1 MKEGGIEADEYR
13 LQELLTQDSTGMKE
27 GGIETDELIQT
38 SRAVIEQTLA
48 TVASCDGKQH
58 RNKTSTVLPT
68 WLKKVNTDC

>member
-1 MKEGGIEADEYR
+1 
-13 LQELLTQDSTGMKE
+13 MKE